1 MEFGSQTIAEQKNTL
16 RTWFAR
22 YFDDGMTKEDV
33 ENWFDTLGAC
43 TGKGEISVNK
53 EKLTAYLMQTK
64 GFSTGED
71 FVLSLSTDIEEADA
85 FMKCDLTPAAVRT
98 IHRYMASRAEDE
110 YAEAPAA
117 TSTGLNAVDQSTAVG
132 SAANTAAS
140 AMMSD
145 SAAKALMKIAGS
157 VNKKVPEMGEKYLTV
172 CGAKKHARDYAKA
185 KENEWADT
193 GLFEAVVE
201 MLYYMHESCDEL
213 IKRADDEVK
222 DKAADAAE
230 CADFLGSLSD
240 EIRSH
245 AKINR
250 EKSMVSAIAKLL
262 KKSSGK
268 SHEECR
274 VDIHEVTEKPW
285 VVGSGYHIREDFELW
300 AKQMTEIR
308 YTPYTTIESIQEGMV
323 HMLQKFQPRRKRSGR
338 QPRK

>member
-1 MEFGSQTIAEQKNTL
+1 MDFGEQTIAQQKNTL

-43 TGKGEISVNK
+43 TGKGEIGNNK

-71 FVLSLSTDIEEADA
+71 FVLSLSEDIEEANDK
-85 FMKCDLTPAAVRT
+85 MDCGLTPAAIRT
-98 IHRYMASRAEDE
+98 VHRYMASKSEEDQ
-110 YAEAPAA
+110 AVPTAA
-117 TSTGLNAVDQSTAVG
+117 SATTGFNGDGQSMAAG

-157 VNKKVPEMGEKYLTV
+157 VNKKMPEMGEKYLTV
-172 CGAKKHARDYAKA
+172 CGAKKHVRDYAKA

-201 MLYYMHESCDEL
+201 QLYYMHESCDEL
-213 IKRADDEVK
+213 IKRAEDEIK
-222 DKAADAAE
+222 DNAADAAE

-245 AKINR
+245 AKINK
-250 EKSMVSAIAKLL
+250 EKSTVKAIAKLL
-262 KKSSGK
+262 KKSCDK

-285 VVGSGYHIREDFELW
+285 VIGSGYHIR
-300 AKQMTEIR
+300 
-308 YTPYTTIESIQEGMV
+308 G
-323 HMLQKFQPRRKRSGR
+323 KRSMVWR
-338 QPRK
+338 LHAFDARTPESWRWA